1 MSNLGNKH
9 SMISIRRAYED
20 PSEDDGY
27 RVLVDRLWPRGR
39 SKESLKL
46 DHWARELAPTDELRK
61 WFAHDP
67 QHWEVF
73 KQRYRSELTEV
84 EKLRQMQLLL
94 VNAAGRPITLVY
106 GAKDEQHN
114 QAVVLREVMSKL
126 HLRYNHY
133 SILDR

>member
-46 DHWARELAPTDELRK
+46 DHWARELAPVSYT
-61 WFAHDP
+61 H
-67 QHWEVF
+67 
-73 KQRYRSELTEV
+73 LT
-84 EKLRQMQLLL
+84 L
-94 VNAAGRPITLVY
+94 PTI
-106 GAKDEQHN
+106 
-114 QAVVLREVMSKL
+114 
-126 HLRYNHY
+126 Y
-133 SILDR
+133 SV

>member
-84 EKLRQMQLLL
+84 EKLRQMQLPVSYTHL
-94 VNAAGRPITLVY
+94 TLPTI
-106 GAKDEQHN
+106 
-114 QAVVLREVMSKL
+114 
-126 HLRYNHY
+126 Y
-133 SILDR
+133 SV